1 MSNPRR
7 GVDSLTIQ
15 AVPSD
20 SPGPTVSPARGRRRG
35 ADATQL
41 LQALH
46 KTVRSLNN
54 LEARLYHVR
63 KPIESTDTL
72 PPEGGF
78 RMPCGKAVW

>member
-1 MSNPRR
+1 
-7 GVDSLTIQ
+7 VDSLTIQ

-20 SPGPTVSPARGRRRG
+20 SPDPIVSPARGRRRG

-63 KPIESTDTL
+63 RIIQRIDMGRFFYDVL
-72 PPEGGF
+72 WQ
-78 RMPCGKAVW
+78 AI